1 MRPINFKR
9 AALVSFAVAIVGA
22 SGMAVAQTTT
32 TRTPA
37 QAIEYRHDQFR
48 RLGRAFKG
56 VNDQAR
62 AGSPDL
68 AVIRTNSQTISQLA
82 ADFPTWFP
90 AGSGSAAG
98 ETDALPAVWSNRTV
112 FDTKVRD
119 FQTAAQNLAT
129 AAAGTNTAA
138 IQQSARALGAT
149 CSSCHHDFRAD

>member
-1 MRPINFKR
+1 MPANNTQR
-9 AALVSFAVAIVGA
+9 AIVLAFAVAIVGA
-22 SGMAVAQTTT
+22 SGFAAAQT

-82 ADFPTWFP
+82 ADFPTWFS
-90 AGSGSAAG
+90 AGSGPGGGNDTRAKA
-98 ETDALPAVWSNRTV
+98 EVWSNRAA
-112 FDTKVRD
+112 FDTQIRG
-119 FQTAAQNLAT
+119 FQTAAAALST
-129 AAAGTNTAA
+129 AAAGNNTAA

-149 CSSCHHDFRAD
+149 CSGCHRDFRNE

>member
-1 MRPINFKR
+1 MPANNMQR
-9 AALVSFAVAIVGA
+9 AIVLAFAVAIVGA
-22 SGMAVAQTTT
+22 SGFAAAQT
-32 TRTPA
+32 TRTPV

-90 AGSGSAAG
+90 AGSGSGAG
-98 ETDALPAVWSNRTV
+98 ETDARAEIWSNRAA
-112 FDTKVRD
+112 FDAKMRD

-129 AAAGTNTAA
+129 AAAGTNTGA

-149 CSSCHHDFRAD
+149 CSGCHRDFRAE